1 MSRRPLTTVLRA
13 AWRQPRTSEQLGLA
27 GGVVGFA
34 MASIGGDR
42 GWLMN
47 AQTVASLA
55 VVLLAIHLLQGVL
68 RQNHPHLARLMPGHR
83 ATLQWA
89 VRSVLLLTAAALL
102 GLGLAP
108 TPEQRPV
115 LALVAP
121 VVLWLGGCWGLSRWM
136 ALPLLPLVT
145 IGTFW
150 LNTTTGQSKD
160 FTFWASLACTW
171 GVMLLALPALLRRG
185 DSAHAAQWRALR
197 STDAIYGAAL
207 DGSKRGA
214 GQLGQGWVARFVVWW
229 FWPLRRR
236 LDSARLPVRGARE
249 ALRRAQWVLVP
260 SLHPTQ
266 QGLMLLT
273 VGTPVLLMSLL
284 PMLMKGLSQGLSLGV
299 MTALAMGTITWLLL
313 LTLCS
318 GLTEHWRTRGEQAL
332 LRLAPHTPQ
341 GEALRLGWAATLR
354 RHAVAGWVLHGG
366 IGLGLCAWI
375 APAAWPHALAAVALV
390 APAVCL
396 LPGVHWAHQAP
407 PTGAWVGWST
417 AGSFLAAAVV
427 GVPAAGGPALW
438 PLVPLAWVTGGFVAW
453 RWSRPPQPGGHR
465 SPWPAGHAGP
475 LTR

>member
-34 MASIGGDR
+34 VASIGGDR

-89 VRSVLLLTAAALL
+89 VCSLLLATAAALL
-102 GLGLAP
+102 GLGLAL

-121 VVLWLGGCWGLSRWM
+121 VVLWLCGCAGLSRWK

-145 IGTFW
+145 IGAFW
-150 LNTTTGQSKD
+150 LSTTTGQSKD
-160 FTFWASLACTW
+160 AAFWASLAATW

-197 STDAIYGAAL
+197 STDAIYSAAL
-207 DGSKRGA
+207 DGSKHGA
-214 GQLGQGWVARFVVWW
+214 GQLGQGGLARLVVWW
-229 FWPLRRR
+229 FWPIRRR
-236 LDSARLPVRGARE
+236 LDSARQPVQGPRE

-260 SLHPTQ
+260 SLHPAQ
-266 QGLMLLT
+266 QGLMLIA
-273 VGTPVLLMSLL
+273 VGAPVLLLSVTPLLKASL
-284 PMLMKGLSQGLSLGV
+284 PGNTGLGV
-299 MTALAMGTITWLLL
+299 ITGLVMGTLMWMLLL
-313 LTLCS
+313 VLCS

-341 GEALRLGWAATLR
+341 GEALRRGWAATLR
-354 RHAVAGWVLHGG
+354 RQALAGWVLHGG
-366 IGLGLCAWI
+366 IGLGLCVWI
-375 APAAWPHALAAVALV
+375 APAAWPHALAAVALT
-390 APAVCL
+390 APAVWL
-396 LPGVHWAHQAP
+396 LPWVRWAHLAP
-407 PTGAWVGWST
+407 PTGAWVGWSS
-417 AGSFLAAAVV
+417 AVSVVAAAVV

-438 PLVPLAWVTGGFVAW
+438 PLVPVAWVAGAIVAW
-453 RWSRPPQPGGHR
+453 RWTRPPQPYGHR

-475 LTR
+475 LTH